1 MNKFFVFLCFLILF
15 FLVSLSFGKDIN
27 RMLSDFFNNIGK
39 YLEKEFEKRK
49 EITEKELEKIINVYR
64 IYMDNPTANAE
75 LIKNYQLIKK
85 GLQMAFDIPKSLE
98 FKAKIARKEM
108 R

>member
-15 FLVSLSFGKDIN
+15 FLVSLMFGKDIN

-49 EITEKELEKIINVYR
+49 EIAEKELEKII
-64 IYMDNPTANAE
+64 
-75 LIKNYQLIKK
+75 LKIKQGIIESVERGLSNILEKIKK
-85 GLQMAFDIPKSLE
+85 SI
-98 FKAKIARKEM
+98 KESIESINF
-108 R
+108 

>member
-1 MNKFFVFLCFLILF
+1 
-15 FLVSLSFGKDIN
+15 
-27 RMLSDFFNNIGK
+27 
-39 YLEKEFEKRK
+39 
-49 EITEKELEKIINVYR
+49 
-64 IYMDNPTANAE
+64 MDNPTANAE

>member
-1 MNKFFVFLCFLILF
+1 VDKVEPKQDNRKDNRVQEYQAWFDISNSNGWLIY
-15 FLVSLSFGKDIN
+15 K
-27 RMLSDFFNNIGK
+27 
-39 YLEKEFEKRK
+39 
-49 EITEKELEKIINVYR
+49 KELEKIINVYR